1 MSIIYVSIRPE
12 ETRMGVT
19 TSERLV
25 DYVVERNSETH
36 LVSSVFQGR
45 VANVLPGIQA
55 AFIDIGKEQNAF
67 LYIEP
72 EEKLTQGQ
80 NVLVQVIKDA
90 RSTKG
95 PAVTRDISLPGRF
108 VVLQPFNPRIAL
120 SKKLSP
126 KSLRQKIR
134 QVAEEHQPP
143 GMGFIIRTAA
153 ETATEEELIADME
166 GLAADWKVILGRS
179 KRGKAPQLLYRE
191 LDLSVRIVRDYITQE
206 VHKIVIDDVAVGERI
221 EALLKDMDRENVG
234 VVYYKGKE
242 DLFSYYGLEEDIAT
256 ISDRKV
262 WLQCGGY
269 LVFDYT
275 EALTVVD
282 VNSGRYK
289 GRAKMADTIMDINKE
304 AAVEIARQLRL
315 RDIGGIVVVDFIDM
329 ATPEQQQELLQILKN
344 SLAGDKMKP
353 KVQDITALNLV
364 EITRRK
370 ERQNLSTVLY
380 STCPVC
386 QGSGRVQSPET
397 VCVEIRRKLR
407 LSLKV
412 GHLSRDLLITVHP
425 TVAKWCVENCVKD
438 MDKEFHCHIH
448 IASDAA
454 LEPEAF
460 TVLSG
465 GEDEGR

>member
-1 MSIIYVSIRPE
+1 MSIIYVSVRPE

-19 TSERLV
+19 SSERLV
-25 DYVVERNSETH
+25 DYVVERNSEQH

-67 LYIEP
+67 LYIGP

-80 NVLVQVIKDA
+80 SLLVQVTKDA

-108 VVLQPFNPRIAL
+108 VVLKPFNPRIAL
-120 SKKLSP
+120 SKQLSP
-126 KSLRQKIR
+126 KSLRSKIR
-134 QVAEEHQPP
+134 KVAEEHQPP

-153 ETATEEELIADME
+153 QTATEEELVADME
-166 GLAADWKVILGRS
+166 GLMSDWQVILSRS
-179 KRGKAPQLLYRE
+179 KRGRAPQLLYRE
-191 LDLSVRIVRDYITQE
+191 LDLSVRIVRDYITPE
-206 VHKIVIDDVAVGERI
+206 VHKIVIDDTAVGERI
-221 EALLKDMDRENVG
+221 EALLKDLDRDNVG

-242 DLFSYYGLEEDIAT
+242 DIFNYYGLEEDVAT

-262 WLQCGGY
+262 WLACGGY

-275 EALTVVD
+275 EALTVID
-282 VNSGRYK
+282 VNSGRYT
-289 GRAKMADTIMDINKE
+289 GRDKMADTIMDINKE
-304 AAVEIARQLRL
+304 AAAEIARQLRL

-329 ATPEQQQELLQILKN
+329 ATPEQQQELLQVLRN

-370 ERQNLSTVLY
+370 ARQNLSTVLY
-380 STCPVC
+380 STCPAC

-407 LSLKV
+407 LSLRV
-412 GHLSRDLLITVHP
+412 GNLSRNLQISVHP

-438 MDKEFHCHIH
+438 MEKEFHCHIH
-448 IASDAA
+448 IEGDPAF
-454 LEPEAF
+454 EPEAF

-465 GEDEGR
+465 GE

>member
-1 MSIIYVSIRPE
+1 
-12 ETRMGVT
+12 MGVT

-80 NVLVQVIKDA
+80 SVLVQVIKDA

-166 GLAADWKVILGRS
+166 GLAADWKIILGRS
-179 KRGKAPQLLYRE
+179 KRGRAPQLLYRE
-191 LDLSVRIVRDYITQE
+191 LDLSVRIVRDYITPE
-206 VHKIVIDDVAVGERI
+206 VHKIVIDDTAVGERI
-221 EALLKDMDRENVG
+221 EALLKDMDRDNVG

-329 ATPEQQQELLQILKN
+329 ATPEQQQELLQVLKN

-380 STCPVC
+380 STCPIC

-412 GHLSRDLLITVHP
+412 GNLSRELLITVHP

-438 MDKEFHCHIH
+438 MEKEFHCHIR
-448 IASDAA
+448 IASDVA